1 MVWPFSQIHHRCFPS
16 YKAPPGNMSTS
27 STMEKSKTRTY
38 GSKRSSR
45 TTAAAAA
52 IFGPTAVPSTSQRV
66 TVEVLRHPVNE
77 ITESFGKLQLK
88 GDSADQHGGF
98 NNSYQKGEV
107 AKVGRSSKSI
117 PTAAT
122 SKRENDRKSQREP
135 RERELKKDP
144 NAFLRPLL
152 DAYQKDRGYPLHIR
166 AWDELLPADVKIEKI
181 AEASYAEVYR
191 LSNEFGTSII
201 KVMQLKTPINGATD
215 SESYTALDVESV
227 VSEFRIMNAVT
238 EIPGF
243 VEFKD
248 AHLVKGRPPSSISKA
263 YYDFIT
269 SKAPKSYES
278 SFPDPKSFNDES
290 VFFFIELGDAG
301 VVLDKVLLEDIDI
314 VWDVLLGVIIA
325 LSRAELLLEF
335 EHRDLHESNIC
346 VKGTRH
352 DPPPHPKDPKSRLKY
367 GFSGFEI
374 TLLDYGL
381 SRATLPNSDTVFFDL
396 EKDLEIFRG
405 DSRMLNTLQ
414 FETYRRM
421 RTYLFTGTRSCHPK
435 RWHDDASRE
444 LSNGHSWNE
453 FIPYTN
459 VLWIRAILH
468 YLIKTWTGNKDVL
481 KRFKRDIVEL
491 EHRLHPRV
499 TIEDG
504 AFETA
509 HGVLEFIV
517 EQGWVTEQQLE
528 GADGDSSWLSM

>member
-1 MVWPFSQIHHRCFPS
+1 VTVDFSRHPLNDITEFINNLHLDDGS
-16 YKAPPGNMSTS
+16 GEGNENTNDSRRQSVGTL
-27 STMEKSKTRTY
+27 K
-38 GSKRSSR
+38 KREYAKP
-45 TTAAAAA
+45 TPVAAA
-52 IFGPTAVPSTSQRV
+52 P
-66 TVEVLRHPVNE
+66 
-77 ITESFGKLQLK
+77 K
-88 GDSADQHGGF
+88 
-98 NNSYQKGEV
+98 
-107 AKVGRSSKSI
+107 
-117 PTAAT
+117 
-122 SKRENDRKSQREP
+122 
-135 RERELKKDP
+135 P
-144 NAFLRPLL
+144 NADHQEQRQESLKCDLEEDTNVFLKPLQE
-152 DAYQKDRGYPLHIR
+152 AYLKDRGYPLPVR
-166 AWDELLPADVKIEKI
+166 SWEELLPADVKIEKI

-201 KVMQLKTPINGATD
+201 KVMQLKTTTHD
-215 SESYTALDVESV
+215 ESSEYYTALDVESV

-248 AHLVKGRPPSSISKA
+248 AHLVKGRPPSAISEA
-263 YYDFIT
+263 YYDFIA
-269 SKAPKSYES
+269 SKAPKAYVS
-278 SFPDPKSFNDES
+278 SFPEPKSFNDES

-314 VWDVLLGVIIA
+314 VWDLFIGVVIA
-325 LSRAELLLEF
+325 LSRAELLLKF

-352 DPPPHPKDPKSRLKY
+352 APPPHPKNPTNNIKY

-381 SRATLPNSDTVFFDL
+381 SRATLPNNETVFFDL

-405 DSRMLNTLQ
+405 DARLHNTLQ

-421 RTYLFTGTRSCHPK
+421 RTYLFTSTRTCHPK
-435 RWHDDASRE
+435 RWHDDASRK
-444 LSNGHSWNE
+444 LNNGHIWEE

-459 VLWIRAILH
+459 VLWIRAIIH

-481 KRFKRDIVEL
+481 QRFKRDILEL

-499 TIEDG
+499 AVENG
-504 AFETA
+504 GFETA

-528 GADGDSSWLSM
+528 GTDGESSWLSDSGL